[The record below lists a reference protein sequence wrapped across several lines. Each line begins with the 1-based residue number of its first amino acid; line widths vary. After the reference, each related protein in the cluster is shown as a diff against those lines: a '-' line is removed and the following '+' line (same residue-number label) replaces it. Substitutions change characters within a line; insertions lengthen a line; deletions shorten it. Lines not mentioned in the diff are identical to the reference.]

1 MEITKIKINNF
12 RKLKDNVEF
21 EFKKDI
27 LIVGKNNTGKT
38 SISEIFYKFLSPN
51 SKFGIEDFNY
61 KTINKSKLNIIP
73 KKFNSK
79 LSPEEILDIENLFPE
94 ITLELEMEISKDTNL
109 YKIREMIYELK
120 NNDNL
125 ILVCKFKVENAIK
138 VIEDFKNYIEK
149 LKKESDEEL
158 EKESNN
164 ISIDFYNYIKR
175 NLNEYY
181 KCFYYTTKKGCSYKN
196 HVSSTF
202 IQSIFN
208 IGIISAQRNVDDTS
222 DQNTQT
228 ISNAIWN
235 YYQRITCD
243 KNDISKEDKF
253 SDSISNIKLEL
264 DGSYN
269 DLFKG
274 LVERLESV
282 VLNNEVG
289 QKIDII
295 SEFKV
300 EELLKKNSKFR
311 YSLEGLSLP
320 ESYNGLGYSNI
331 LYMFI
336 QLVTYYYDIDNK
348 NAIFNILFIEEPE
361 SHLHPQMQ
369 SVFIE
374 KLYMMFNDEV
384 DVYKVITSHSSY
396 ILQKQDLDDIR
407 YFLCKNNNIYVKS
420 LDKFL
425 NHEEYIGFKE
435 FLKKYFMVSTCDLFF
450 ADKAILIEGT
460 VERMLM
466 PLFIEKL
473 CTDENPHKDLIKQ
486 HISTIEVGGAYAHI
500 FNNLLKFLEIKTLII
515 TDIDSVDENGEK
527 CRCDISDEG
536 DDISNCKIRTSNGA
550 IKDWYGKKN
559 EKLYIKEIVSKSSK
573 KYRIKNIEDNENFLM
588 LSTQLP
594 LNDETYWGRT
604 FEEQFIIENSEILI
618 EKLKDG
624 IRYKDIESLY
634 LSINKVKDEDGN
646 KLNATAISKVELEK
660 YAHEIVSKIDKTN
673 FAFDL
678 LVLENWNTPS
688 YIEEGLNWLSM

>member
-149 LKKESDEEL
+149 LKKESDEKL

-196 HVSSTF
+196 YVSSTF

-282 VLNNEVG
+282 ALNNEVG

-311 YSLEGLSLP
+311 YSLEGLS
-320 ESYNGLGYSNI
+320 
-331 LYMFI
+331 
-336 QLVTYYYDIDNK
+336 
-348 NAIFNILFIEEPE
+348 
-361 SHLHPQMQ
+361 
-369 SVFIE
+369 
-374 KLYMMFNDEV
+374 
-384 DVYKVITSHSSY
+384 
-396 ILQKQDLDDIR
+396 
-407 YFLCKNNNIYVKS
+407 
-420 LDKFL
+420 
-425 NHEEYIGFKE
+425 
-435 FLKKYFMVSTCDLFF
+435 
-450 ADKAILIEGT
+450 
-460 VERMLM
+460 
-466 PLFIEKL
+466 
-473 CTDENPHKDLIKQ
+473 
-486 HISTIEVGGAYAHI
+486 
-500 FNNLLKFLEIKTLII
+500 
-515 TDIDSVDENGEK
+515 
-527 CRCDISDEG
+527 
-536 DDISNCKIRTSNGA
+536 
-550 IKDWYGKKN
+550 
-559 EKLYIKEIVSKSSK
+559 
-573 KYRIKNIEDNENFLM
+573 
-588 LSTQLP
+588 
-594 LNDETYWGRT
+594 
-604 FEEQFIIENSEILI
+604 
-618 EKLKDG
+618 
-624 IRYKDIESLY
+624 
-634 LSINKVKDEDGN
+634 
-646 KLNATAISKVELEK
+646 
-660 YAHEIVSKIDKTN
+660 
-673 FAFDL
+673 
-678 LVLENWNTPS
+678 
-688 YIEEGLNWLSM
+688 